1 MTLFRYELSTTAGV
15 LNTHTPRVP
24 YCVVTTIHKRD
35 RVMEEGRKRREKE
48 RRGGGRVGKGRKRRR
63 ENGER
68 VRERK
73 EVRERGREGK
83 R

>member
-1 MTLFRYELSTTAGV
+1 MTAGV

-48 RRGGGRVGKGRKRRR
+48 RR
-63 ENGER
+63 EGEW
-68 VRERK
+68 VK
-73 EVRERGREGK
+73 EERGVRKMERG
-83 R
+83 